1 MMKFFAF
8 FGIVMCVFLA
18 LALTAFAAGFLIWK
32 FTGKAI
38 GFKMMALSQ
47 VMPERMHKY
56 CNKFTGDH
64 ENAACTSQ
72 CKDKFCKY
80 CSKH

>member
-1 MMKFFAF
+1 MMTFFSVVGILVCVLIALCLIAF
-8 FGIVMCVFLA
+8 GSGL
-18 LALTAFAAGFLIWK
+18 LIWSL
-32 FTGKAI
+32 TGKPI
-38 GFKMMALSQ
+38 GFKLMALSQ

-64 ENAACTSQ
+64 ENASCDS
-72 CKDKFCKY
+72 CDKDKFCKY